1 LVKIALSVKIRL
13 TAHLAFGDMSQ
24 DMRKILGFS
33 VPPKLA
39 EEFEALCAE
48 EHRTKSEMFR
58 EMFRS
63 YMYLRTQAG
72 AHLLTFLERHGEQ
85 KGKT

>member
-1 LVKIALSVKIRL
+1 
-13 TAHLAFGDMSQ
+13 MSQ
-24 DMRKILGFS
+24 NMRKILGFS

-39 EEFEALCAE
+39 EEFEALCEE

-63 YMYLRTQAG
+63 YMYFRSQAG
-72 AHLLTFLERHGEQ
+72 SHLLTFLERIGEQ
-85 KGKT
+85 PDKT

>member
-1 LVKIALSVKIRL
+1 ML
-13 TAHLAFGDMSQ
+13 Q
-24 DMRKILGFS
+24 NMRKILGFS

-39 EEFEALCAE
+39 EEFEALCTE

-63 YMYLRTQAG
+63 YMYLRSQAG
-72 AHLLTFLERHGEQ
+72 SHLLTFLERHGKQ
-85 KGKT
+85 QDKT